1 MLNYIKGLPNM
12 LTRVTSGGKLIR
24 EIDGLRFLAIFPVVI
39 QHLNERFER
48 NTSLD
53 LISDPNYQ
61 LISFIAGRGFVGV
74 YIFFVISGFILALP
88 FASHYL
94 HNTRQ
99 IYLKNYYWR
108 RVTRLEPPYILAMTS
123 FFIILLFVKENTFSD
138 LFPHFLAS
146 IFYLHN
152 IIFGSFTPINPPA
165 WTLEIEVQ
173 FYLMAPFLVML
184 VFQIKNKYVRR
195 GLLSTIILLIIVAQ
209 NFLSILSTPTSLTIL
224 AHIQYF
230 LIGFILADLF
240 LCDWKDNPKQFKFLD
255 IIGILSLPS
264 LLFTWSWDYA
274 LANRIVFCMLLFILF
289 YSVFRGYYINKFFR
303 NKWIMA
309 IGGMCYTIYLIHLP
323 LAELTIK
330 YTKHLIITEDYFLN
344 LFIQLII
351 YLPILFIISVIF
363 YLAIEKPCMDKNWPT
378 KLYNRFRLR

>member
-1 MLNYIKGLPNM
+1 
-12 LTRVTSGGKLIR
+12 TRVTSGGKLIR

-88 FASHYL
+88 FASHYI

-146 IFYLHN
+146 IFYLLN

-274 LANRIVFCMLLFILF
+274 LANR
-289 YSVFRGYYINKFFR
+289 
-303 NKWIMA
+303 
-309 IGGMCYTIYLIHLP
+309 
-323 LAELTIK
+323 
-330 YTKHLIITEDYFLN
+330 
-344 LFIQLII
+344 
-351 YLPILFIISVIF
+351 
-363 YLAIEKPCMDKNWPT
+363 
-378 KLYNRFRLR
+378 